1 MITIGKKI
9 RLLRKQNSWSQD
21 DMSKKLDI
29 SIPAFSKIETGVTDI
44 NFSRLEQIAGL
55 FKMTVVQL
63 LLYGEESTATAS
75 ADLAL
80 LNTRL
85 INREEEVIYLQ
96 NKLIV
101 LYEEIN
107 QTAKK

>member
-1 MITIGKKI
+1 
-9 RLLRKQNSWSQD
+9 
-21 DMSKKLDI
+21 MSKKLDI

-63 LLYGEESTATAS
+63 LLYGEESSVTAS
-75 ADLAL
+75 ADLEL

-107 QTAKK
+107 QAAKK